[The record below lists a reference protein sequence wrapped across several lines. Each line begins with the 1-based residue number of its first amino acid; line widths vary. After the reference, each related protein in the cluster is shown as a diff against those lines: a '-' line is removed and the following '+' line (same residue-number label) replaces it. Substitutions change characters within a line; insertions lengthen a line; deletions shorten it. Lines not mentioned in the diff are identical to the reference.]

1 MRSATTP
8 SSVSS
13 SLKTARMA
21 YMEESPIRF
30 DVGDDV
36 WFYIPTEGTNVQMKV
51 PFRGPVKVLEKVS
64 DTTYL
69 LDVDG
74 SGGFQRFNIENVRS
88 YDPNVEPAEDR
99 NVKKRS
105 KQARKKKKN
114 SAPSGKRRKRKTN
127 NTLPGDYAD

>member
-1 MRSATTP
+1 
-8 SSVSS
+8 
-13 SLKTARMA
+13 
-21 YMEESPIRF
+21 MEESPIRF
-30 DVGDDV
+30 DVSDDV
-36 WFYIPTEGTNVQMKV
+36 WFYIPTEGINAQMKV

-74 SGGFQRFNIENVRS
+74 SGVGQRFNIENFRA

-105 KQARKKKKN
+105 KQARKKEEKFYSFREKAKKEDEQHH
-114 SAPSGKRRKRKTN
+114 AR
-127 NTLPGDYAD
+127 